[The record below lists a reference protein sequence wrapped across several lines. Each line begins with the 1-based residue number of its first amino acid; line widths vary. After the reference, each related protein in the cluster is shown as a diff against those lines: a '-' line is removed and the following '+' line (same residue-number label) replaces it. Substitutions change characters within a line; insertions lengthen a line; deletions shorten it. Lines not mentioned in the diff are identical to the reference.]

1 MKLRKLKIEN
11 FRGIKDLE
19 LDLGDTTVLIGE
31 NNSGKTAVLEV
42 LRLCISVPD
51 PVFQSAERLAG
62 RMRKSRSQLYSEA
75 VEEYVARHDPDT
87 VTEQINAVCDE
98 VDTRPDPFLTEA
110 ARRILA
116 GAEW

>member
-1 MKLRKLKIEN
+1 M
-11 FRGIKDLE
+11 
-19 LDLGDTTVLIGE
+19 
-31 NNSGKTAVLEV
+31 KTA
-42 LRLCISVPD
+42 ISIPD
-51 PVFQSAERLAG
+51 PVFQSAEQLAG

-75 VEEYVARHDPDT
+75 VEEYVARHDPAT

-116 GAEW
+116 GTEW